1 MLSKNTLKYIHSLER
16 KKNRLK
22 ENLFSAEG
30 KKTIL
35 SFLQSDIQVR
45 EVFGKKEWLDQLPVK
60 KGTRYTE
67 ISPKELASLS
77 KLSNPDEGVALV
89 EIPKSTFQFTDLKGQ
104 HSVYLD
110 RLMDPGN
117 LGTIIRVSDWY
128 GVKNIFLSPNCVDPF
143 NAKVIQST
151 MGSIANV
158 QLHFIDEP
166 NAFFS
171 EIEQMDI
178 PVIGTL
184 LEGENMYEMTLPK
197 ESLLIIGNEA
207 NGIQEETKKW
217 IVKPLSIPKFSDSSV
232 ESLNAAICYGI
243 VVSQLVGGK

>member
-1 MLSKNTLKYIHSLER
+1 MLSKNTVKYIHSLER

-22 ENLFSAEG
+22 ENLFLAEG

-35 SFLQSDIQVR
+35 AFLQSNIQVR
-45 EVFGKKEWLDQLPVK
+45 EVFGKNEWIAQLPVK

-67 ISPKELASLS
+67 ISTKELSELS
-77 KLSNPDEGVALV
+77 QLSNPDEGIAIV
-89 EIPKSTFQFTDLKGQ
+89 EIPNNSIKVADLKGQ
-104 HSVYLD
+104 HNLYLD

-117 LGTIIRVSDWY
+117 LGTVIRISDWF
-128 GVKNIFLSPNCVDPF
+128 GIRNIFLSPNCVDPY

-158 QLHFIDEP
+158 NIQFVTDP
-166 NAFFS
+166 DSFFKEVQAV
-171 EIEQMDI
+171 EIPI
-178 PVIGTL
+178 IGTL
-184 LEGENMYEMTLPK
+184 LDGDNIYEKALPK
-197 ESLLIIGNEA
+197 ESLVIIGNEA

-217 IVKPLSIPKFSDSSV
+217 IALPLSIPKFSDSSV

>member
-22 ENLFSAEG
+22 ENLFLAEG

-45 EVFGKKEWLDQLPVK
+45 EVFGKKEWIAQLPVK

-67 ISPKELASLS
+67 ISTKELTELS
-77 KLSNPDEGVALV
+77 KLTNPDEGIALV
-89 EIPKSTFQFTDLKGQ
+89 EIPKKPFDMTALKGS
-104 HSVYLD
+104 HHLYLD

-117 LGTIIRVSDWY
+117 LGTIIRISDWF
-128 GVKNIFLSPNCVDPF
+128 GITNIFLSPNCVDPY
-143 NAKVIQST
+143 NPKVIQST

-158 QLHFIDEP
+158 HIHFVDDPE
-166 NAFFS
+166 NFFQTVQ
-171 EIEQMDI
+171 QMDI

-184 LEGENMYEMTLPK
+184 LDGENIYEKTLPK
-197 ESLLIIGNEA
+197 ESIVIIGNEA
-207 NGIQEETKKW
+207 NGIQEVTKKW
-217 IVKPLSIPKFSDSSV
+217 IAMPLSIPKFSDSSV

>member
-1 MLSKNTLKYIHSLER
+1 MLSKNTLKYIQSLER

-22 ENLFSAEG
+22 ENLFLAEG

-60 KGTRYTE
+60 KGTSYTE
-67 ISPKELASLS
+67 ISAKELSTLS
-77 KLSNPDEGVALV
+77 KLANPDEGIALV
-89 EIPKSTFQFTDLKGQ
+89 EIPKNKLEVSELKGK
-104 HSVYLD
+104 HAVYLD

-117 LGTIIRVSDWY
+117 LGTIIRISDWY
-128 GVKNIFLSPNCVDPF
+128 GIKYIFLSPNCVDPF

-158 QLHFIDEP
+158 QLHFVNEP
-166 NAFFS
+166 DSFFQEVQAL
-171 EIEQMDI
+171 EIPI
-178 PVIGTL
+178 IGTL
-184 LEGENMYEMTLPK
+184 LEGENMYESSLPK

-207 NGIQEETKKW
+207 NGIQEATKKW
-217 IVKPLSIPKFSDSSV
+217 IAFPLSIPKFSNSSV
-232 ESLNAAICYGI
+232 ESLNAAVCYGI